1 MRFLTVRYLRLS
13 FVLCLGVSAV
23 PIAAQWTN
31 RYPRVDGTGHHV
43 YLEGYELPTMNVGP
57 TSPAVSP
64 DGSKVA
70 FSARG
75 WIWVLD
81 VQTLSLIHI

>member
-1 MRFLTVRYLRLS
+1 MRV
-13 FVLCLGVSAV
+13 VLAV
-23 PIAAQWTN
+23 VVFALAGLPAGAQWTN
-31 RYPRVDGTGHHV
+31 RYPKLDGYSHHV

-57 TSPAVSP
+57 TDPAVSP
-64 DGSKVA
+64 DGSRVA

-81 VQTLSLIHI
+81 VATGQATR